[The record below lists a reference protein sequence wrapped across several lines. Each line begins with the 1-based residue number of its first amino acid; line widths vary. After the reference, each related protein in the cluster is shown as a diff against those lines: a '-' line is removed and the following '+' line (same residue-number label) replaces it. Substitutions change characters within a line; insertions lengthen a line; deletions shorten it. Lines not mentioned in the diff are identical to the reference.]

1 MSFFSL
7 NEITSKPKVNTE
19 DKSDILRENFLNL
32 HEHKVE
38 SLKELNGAFPLDREI
53 FFIWTVNSFNAFTF
67 IPYVIRYHKQID
79 HSILSTYSINTRI
92 VDSFI
97 KYVDRKQI
105 LKVDMLISDSV
116 KFRIPK
122 VIDHLEAMI
131 NCRPEI
137 KINYGWNHSK
147 VTLMQTGNNYFIAEG
162 SGNWSENAK
171 NEQYIF
177 LNSKQVFDFRAKWIT
192 NEFDS

>member
-1 MSFFSL
+1 MAFFSL
-7 NEITSKPKVNTE
+7 NDIATKPEINT
-19 DKSDILRENFLNL
+19 DDRSDILRENFLNI
-32 HEHKVE
+32 HEQKVE
-38 SLKELNGAFPLDREI
+38 SLKELNGLFPLDREI
-53 FFIWTVNSFNAFTF
+53 FFLWTVNSFNAFTF
-67 IPYVIRYHKQID
+67 IPYIIRYHKQID
-79 HSILSTYSINTRI
+79 HLIISTYSITTRI
-92 VDSFI
+92 IDSFI

-122 VIDHLEAMI
+122 VVDHLESMI
-131 NCRPEI
+131 NNRSDI
-137 KINYGWNHSK
+137 RIIYGWNHSK

-162 SGNWSENAK
+162 SGNWSENVK

-192 NEFDS
+192 NGIN